1 MGSGDSIAVRRFP
14 RMTALVYPDH
24 RADPAAWARALGVSR
39 EAVELYLASDVI
51 DLHVDSFIWS
61 RILRYDLAKRH
72 GLGPTR
78 GWFLSQV
85 DLPRVREAQ
94 LGGAIWVITTNPIG
108 PAERRGEAFFANLTR
123 LQKALGEVPED
134 VAIVRT
140 AAEYRAA
147 RAVGKHGAFIG
158 IQGGNALDASLDL
171 VDRLPDDL
179 VLRVTLVHL
188 SSSKIGTTSSPLAVA
203 GDGRDGLTDFGRAFV
218 ERLEAKNVF
227 ADLAHI
233 SRRGFF
239 DAVEVHDKTKPL
251 LVTHTGVAGVTPHWR
266 NLDDEQLRA
275 VADSGG
281 TVGIMFQSTFLGDG
295 LFSGKCASVV
305 DHLAHIVR
313 TVGEDHASIG
323 SDFDGAIVPPRDLR
337 SPLELPRLVDH
348 MLRRGWA
355 ETRIRK
361 ILGGNFLR
369 TVAAV
374 RG

>member
-1 MGSGDSIAVRRFP
+1 
-14 RMTALVYPDH
+14 MTALVYPDH
-24 RADPAAWARALGVSR
+24 RADPAAWARALGISR
-39 EAVELYLASDVI
+39 EAVELWLASESI
-51 DLHVDSFIWS
+51 DLHVDSFIWT
-61 RILRYDLAKRH
+61 RILGYDLHRRH
-72 GLGPTR
+72 AVGPGMFLG
-78 GWFLSQV
+78 QV

-94 LGGAIWVITTNPIG
+94 LSGAIWVITTNPLG
-108 PAERRGEAFFANLTR
+108 PPERRGEAFFANLEKLR
-123 LQKALGEVPED
+123 RELEKAPDD
-134 VAIVRT
+134 VGVVRNV
-140 AAEYRAA
+140 AEYRAV
-147 RAVGKHGAFIG
+147 RASGRHAAFLG
-158 IQGGNALDASLDL
+158 VQGGNALDASLEL

-188 SSSKIGTTSSPLAVA
+188 STSSIGTTSSPLAVA
-203 GDGRDGLTDFGRAFV
+203 GDRGRDGLTDFGRAFV

-239 DAVEVHDKTKPL
+239 DAVLVHDKTKPL

-275 VADSGG
+275 VADTGG

-295 LFSGKCASVV
+295 VLSGKSASIV
-305 DHLAHIVR
+305 DHVAHVIR

-337 SPLELPRLVDH
+337 SVLEMPRLVDH
-348 MLRRGWA
+348 MLRRGWSD
-355 ETRIRK
+355 TRIRK
-361 ILGGNFLR
+361 VLGENFLR
-369 TVAAV
+369 VVAAV